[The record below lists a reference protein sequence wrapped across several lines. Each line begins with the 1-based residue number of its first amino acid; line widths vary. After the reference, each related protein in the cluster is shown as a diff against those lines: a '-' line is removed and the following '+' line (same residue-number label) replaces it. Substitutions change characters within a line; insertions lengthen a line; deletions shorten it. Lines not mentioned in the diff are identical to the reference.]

1 MFLTARYNRTGGG
14 RSSHHTTGVIGH
26 GLLPLSLLRAAS
38 VDQGLVVSIIVNRH
52 IGLRLVSLLVS
63 GDLVVSRT
71 RAAPYT

>member
-14 RSSHHTTGVIGH
+14 RSSRHTTGVIGH
-26 GLLPLSLLRAAS
+26 GLLPLSRLRVAS
-38 VDQGLVVSIIVNRH
+38 VDQGLVVIIIVNRH